1 MREITAKIS
10 VDGIST
16 IHLYLTDKEYTIF
29 KKLTSEEKLAY
40 LIDFGDLSDVNGIKQ
55 IKSINTRK
63 YNDPN

>member
-55 IKSINTRK
+55 IKCINTRK